1 MPNLQVHANVNEQ
14 GEENTL
20 RASDIPLCLVG
31 LTTRTSAK
39 KKDRQLMNA
48 SACVVRQ
55 VNHGHACASSCVRIS
70 SASCLARAHC
80 ATRSCWVSGVLVRAC
95 VCVRVEVSVC
105 KRAGGYAVLL
115 VTASRYCRR
124 GRASGWQMAC
134 GYTRELQLNDPSP
147 LACLPAPVIA
157 CIRCASGA
165 NWCMWTRTRAQKHAC
180 CRVRWG
186 TLPRRR
192 RLSVFTAHE
201 ERCR

>member
-1 MPNLQVHANVNEQ
+1 MHVPRRACVFPLLLV
-14 GEENTL
+14 L
-20 RASDIPLCLVG
+20 RARIVLRVHVG
-31 LTTRTSAK
+31 
-39 KKDRQLMNA
+39 
-48 SACVVRQ
+48 
-55 VNHGHACASSCVRIS
+55 
-70 SASCLARAHC
+70 
-80 ATRSCWVSGVLVRAC
+80 CWVFLCVRAC
-95 VCVRVEVSVC
+95 ACVCVEVSVC